1 MKLKL
6 KWKIIFSIILLL
18 IIIYISVRFIGNI
31 GLVVREYKI
40 TNKKLES
47 FYGLKI
53 AHFSDLHY
61 GMSVNEKKLN
71 IIVNKINMTKP
82 DIVVFTGDLVDK
94 NIKITDEIFELLVS
108 KLSKINSKYG
118 KYYVSGNHDKNN
130 KSYNTIMIE
139 SGFKNLNE
147 SYDVIYLNNSKMFIG
162 GIDTNNTLNEKT
174 IETLNLENYDYKIML
189 SHYPDNA
196 DYLLKYNVDLIL
208 SGHSHNGQVRLPVI
222 GKIITPNYAKKYYDP
237 YYKINDTLLYISGGI
252 GNSTMNFRLFNKPS
266 FNLYRL
272 VNK

>member
-53 AHFSDLHY
+53 THFSDLHY

-82 DIVVFTGDLVDK
+82 DIVVFTGDLIDK

-130 KSYNTIMIE
+130 KSYNTIMTE
-139 SGFKNLNE
+139 SGFQNLNE

-237 YYKINDTLLYISGGI
+237 YYKINETLLYISGGI

>member
-6 KWKIIFSIILLL
+6 KWKIIFSIIILL

-82 DIVVFTGDLVDK
+82 DIVVFTGDLIDK

-108 KLSKINSKYG
+108 KL
-118 KYYVSGNHDKNN
+118 
-130 KSYNTIMIE
+130 
-139 SGFKNLNE
+139 
-147 SYDVIYLNNSKMFIG
+147 
-162 GIDTNNTLNEKT
+162 
-174 IETLNLENYDYKIML
+174 
-189 SHYPDNA
+189 
-196 DYLLKYNVDLIL
+196 
-208 SGHSHNGQVRLPVI
+208 
-222 GKIITPNYAKKYYDP
+222 
-237 YYKINDTLLYISGGI
+237 
-252 GNSTMNFRLFNKPS
+252 
-266 FNLYRL
+266 
-272 VNK
+272 

>member
-18 IIIYISVRFIGNI
+18 IITYISVRFIGNI

-82 DIVVFTGDLVDK
+82 DIVVFTGDLIDK

-130 KSYNTIMIE
+130 KSYNTIMTE
-139 SGFKNLNE
+139 SGFQNLNE

-222 GKIITPNYAKKYYDP
+222 GKIITPNNDKKYYDP

>member
-18 IIIYISVRFIGNI
+18 IITYISVRFIGNI

-82 DIVVFTGDLVDK
+82 DIVVFTGDLIDK

-130 KSYNTIMIE
+130 KSYNTIMTE
-139 SGFKNLNE
+139 SGFQNLNE
-147 SYDVIYLNNSKMFIG
+147 LYDVIYLNNSKMFIG
-162 GIDTNNTLNEKT
+162 GIDTSNTLNEKT

>member
-82 DIVVFTGDLVDK
+82 DIVVFTGDLIDK

-118 KYYVSGNHDKNN
+118 KYYVFGNHDKNN
-130 KSYNTIMIE
+130 KSYNTIMTE
-139 SGFKNLNE
+139 SGFQNLNE

>member
-71 IIVNKINMTKP
+71 IIVNKINMTKS
-82 DIVVFTGDLVDK
+82 DIVVFTGDLIDK

-130 KSYNTIMIE
+130 KSYNTIMTE
-139 SGFKNLNE
+139 SGFQNLNE

>member
-82 DIVVFTGDLVDK
+82 DIVVFTGDLIDK

-130 KSYNTIMIE
+130 KSYNTIMTE
-139 SGFKNLNE
+139 SGFQNLNE

>member
-6 KWKIIFSIILLL
+6 KWKIIFSIIILL

-82 DIVVFTGDLVDK
+82 DIVVFTGDLIDK

-130 KSYNTIMIE
+130 KSYNTIMTE
-139 SGFKNLNE
+139 SGFQNLNE

>member
-6 KWKIIFSIILLL
+6 KWKIIFSIILLI
-18 IIIYISVRFIGNI
+18 IIIYISIRFIGNI

-82 DIVVFTGDLVDK
+82 DIVVFTGDLIDK

-130 KSYNTIMIE
+130 KSYNTIMTE
-139 SGFKNLNE
+139 SGFQNLNE

-222 GKIITPNYAKKYYDP
+222 GKIITPYYAKKYYDP